1 MCQTIP
7 RKVLQVAEGRIEVLY
22 DGVPRWLPVH
32 DLPDLAVGDY
42 VTVYAGAVL
51 ERMPAEMAEEVLS
64 FYANLA
70 DLLEPADE

>member
-7 RKVLQVAEGRIEVLY
+7 RKVLQIAEERVEVLF

-32 DLPDLAVGDY
+32 DLPDLTVGDY

-51 ERMPAEMAEEVLS
+51 ERMPAAVAEEVLRC
-64 FYANLA
+64 YADLA
-70 DLLEPADE
+70 DLLAPAPE

>member
-7 RKVLQVAEGRIEVLY
+7 RKVLQVAEGRVEVLY

-32 DLPDLAVGDY
+32 DLPDLAVGEY

-51 ERMPAEMAEEVLS
+51 ERMPTDVAEDVLR
-64 FYANLA
+64 FYA
-70 DLLEPADE
+70 DLSDMLEPTAE

>member
-7 RKVLQVAEGRIEVLY
+7 REVLQVAEGRIEVLY

-42 VTVYAGAVL
+42 VSVYAGAVL
-51 ERMPAEMAEEVLS
+51 EVLPPELAEDILR
-64 FYANLA
+64 FYA
-70 DLLEPADE
+70 DLPDLMGATYD

>member
-7 RKVLQVAEGRIEVLY
+7 RKVLQVAVGRVEVLY

-32 DLPDLAVGDY
+32 DLPDLTVGDY

-51 ERMPAEMAEEVLS
+51 ERMPADVAEDVLR
-64 FYANLA
+64 FYADLA
-70 DLLEPADE
+70 DLLERAPE

>member
-7 RKVLQVAEGRIEVLY
+7 RKVLQVTGEHIEVLY

-32 DLPDLAVGDY
+32 GLPDLAPGEY

-51 ERMPAEMAEEVLS
+51 ERMPVAEAEEILH
-64 FYANLA
+64 FYAELE
-70 DLLEPADE
+70 DLMEAAND

>member
-7 RKVLQVAEGRIEVLY
+7 RKVLQVVGDRVEVLY

-32 DLPDLAVGDY
+32 GLPDLAPGEY

-51 ERMPAEMAEEVLS
+51 ERMPVAEAEEILR
-64 FYANLA
+64 FYAEL
-70 DLLEPADE
+70 DEMMDAAHD